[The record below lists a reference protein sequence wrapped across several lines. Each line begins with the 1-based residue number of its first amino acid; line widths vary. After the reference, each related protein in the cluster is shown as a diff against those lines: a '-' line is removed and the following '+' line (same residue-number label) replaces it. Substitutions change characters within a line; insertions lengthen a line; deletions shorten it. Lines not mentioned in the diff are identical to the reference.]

1 MKRNINKWKCT
12 NIKKVFSGNDPVL
25 KRKDKLSRKQLQ
37 TTGQVKIRTKEKSAF
52 EKQTIHLDNGQKK

>member
-25 KRKDKLSRKQLQ
+25 KRQAKPK
-37 TTGQVKIRTKEKSAF
+37 TTANHRTGKN
-52 EKQTIHLDNGQKK
+52 TN